1 MSTQDVLVV
10 AEIQGETLGDITLE
24 LLAAARGLA
33 SVTGGQVVAVV
44 LSGDGARY
52 AAALG
57 AADRIVLVDD
67 PLLAAYAPEPFVAA
81 VQEVVAAEQPG
92 VVLIGATSIG
102 WDLAPLLSA
111 RMDLPL
117 VTGCKAIQA
126 EGQKLRVT
134 ASFCGGKMTAEVRVL
149 ASPAVVMVL
158 PGSFRADGAAGK
170 AVVEQRKLA
179 KPLESGAVHFEK
191 WILPEGGDLDITQQ
205 EMLVAVGRG
214 IQQKENLEVAEELAQ
229 ALGGVLCAS
238 RPVIDQGWL
247 PPTRQVGKSGMTVKP
262 RCFLALGI
270 SGAPE
275 HVEGMKDSELI
286 VAVNTDPKAPIF
298 DVAHYGVVADVL
310 DLAPALTRA
319 LKGN

>member
-1 MSTQDVLVV
+1 LVV
-10 AEIQGETLGDITLE
+10 AELQRETLGGVTLE
-24 LLAAARGLA
+24 LLAAARSLA
-33 SVTGGQVVAVV
+33 AATGGQVMAAV
-44 LSGDGARY
+44 LSADGARH

-67 PLLAAYAPEPFVAA
+67 PALAAYSPEPFVAA
-81 VQEVVAAEQPG
+81 VQEVVAAGQPG
-92 VVLIGATSIG
+92 IVLIGATSIG
-102 WDLAPLLSA
+102 WDLAPLLAA
-111 RMDLPL
+111 RLNLPL
-117 VTGCKAIQA
+117 VTGCNAIQM
-126 EGQKLRVT
+126 EGKNVRVT
-134 ASFCGGKMTAEVRVL
+134 ASFCGGKMTAEVRL
-149 ASPAVVMVL
+149 PALPAIIMVL

-170 AVVEQRKLA
+170 AVVQQHKLA
-179 KPLESGAVHFEK
+179 APLPYGAVRFEK

-205 EMLVAVGRG
+205 ETLVAVGRG

-229 ALGGVLCAS
+229 ALGGALCAS

-298 DVAHYGVVADVL
+298 DVAHYGVVADVM
-310 DLAPALTRA
+310 DLAPALTSA
-319 LKGN
+319 LKRR